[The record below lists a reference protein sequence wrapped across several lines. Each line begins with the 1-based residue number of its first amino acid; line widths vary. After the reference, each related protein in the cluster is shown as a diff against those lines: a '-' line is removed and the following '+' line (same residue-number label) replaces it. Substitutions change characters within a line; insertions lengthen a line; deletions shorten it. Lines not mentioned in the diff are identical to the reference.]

1 MRFSLTFQGDLPP
14 RGSPTQIQNVRE
26 QFDPQ
31 MRRLWN
37 TEPLIGSANYIDPQ
51 YLPNDCYVPRTVK
64 STEYVPLVSDKLAL
78 RASLSVMLY
87 SSDLPGGMLSH
98 GDIDNRMKTLLD
110 ALTVPPVQQASD
122 NPVKDGRTF
131 CLLDDDRFV
140 SELTIRNERLLTL
153 DVGSR
158 QSLAIIDVKL
168 IAARALMCNV
178 GIVF

>member
-14 RGSPTQIQNVRE
+14 RGSPSQIQNVRA

-37 TEPLIGSANYIDPQ
+37 TEPLIGSAKFIDPL
-51 YLPNDCYVPRTVK
+51 YMPNDCYVPRRIK
-64 STEYVPLVSDKLAL
+64 DTEYVPLVSDKLAL
-78 RASLSVMLY
+78 RASLSVTLY

-110 ALTVPPVQQASD
+110 ALTIPPIQQAPNLST
-122 NPVKDGRTF
+122 NDGRTF
-131 CLLDDDRFV
+131 CLLDDDRLV
-140 SELTIRNERLLTL
+140 SELAIRNERLLTVE
-153 DVGSR
+153 VGNR